1 MDDENNALMSGVSRA
16 WRVLVSVLAIVL
28 IGLGFWSLGG
38 AIFSA
43 LELFQSPDS
52 IDYFARYFLESTDL
66 DKVLPAGA
74 EGLAHYVA
82 WIAVVLLL
90 LVLGKLGAWAFG
102 AAAALIQAGRGR

>member
-1 MDDENNALMSGVSRA
+1 MDDDNNALISGLSRA
-16 WRVLVSVLAIVL
+16 WRAVVPILAIVL

-38 AIFSA
+38 AIFAA
-43 LELFQSPDS
+43 LELFQSPES

-66 DKVLPAGA
+66 GKILPAGA

-90 LVLGKLGAWAFG
+90 LVLGKLGAWAFA
-102 AAAALIQAGRGR
+102 AAAALIHAGRGR